1 MNDPALQWLLQQ
13 PDSGTCVWLCD
24 EHFYG
29 HEHHLPRGE
38 HHLYICN
45 RYDIT
50 QAIQAAGRIALFSD
64 FADADLPDSIDTLY
78 YRISKEKPVVHRA
91 LNIARQRLNTGAQ
104 LHLAGLKNE
113 GAKTYLDKAAKLLGA
128 PKSTQKNGSAYCAS
142 IALNERH
149 TPLDD
154 SDYNQLR
161 ALAKSPDFITKPGQ
175 FGWQKVDEGSA
186 FLLAQLKEH
195 QALAQCDSLL
205 DLGCGYG
212 YLGVSAAS
220 ELMNDPPAQLVLT
233 DNNAAAIL
241 SARENLSGF
250 QLQGE
255 VIAGDCG
262 DTVNGRFDRVL
273 CNPPFHQGFSLSQD
287 LTERFVK
294 SAALHLHRKGCAWF
308 VVNSFIPAEQKAK
321 PYFKKIECI
330 ANNKQFKVLAL
341 SEPSV

>member
-13 PDSGTCVWLCD
+13 PTSGTCVWLCD

-29 HEHHLPRGE
+29 GEQHLPAGE
-38 HHLYICN
+38 HHLYLCN

-50 QAIQAAGRIALFSD
+50 QAIKATGRKAVFSD
-64 FADADLPDSIDTLY
+64 FADADLPERIDNLY

-128 PKSTQKNGSAYCAS
+128 AKNTRKNGSAYCAS
-142 IALNERH
+142 ITLNERD
-149 TPLDD
+149 TALDD
-154 SDYNQLR
+154 CNYHELR
-161 ALAKSPDFITKPGQ
+161 PLARLPGFTTKPGQ
-175 FGWQKVDEGSA
+175 FGWQKVDEGSV
-186 FLLAQLKEH
+186 FLLEQLKEH
-195 QALAQCDSLL
+195 QALPSCDSLL

-212 YLGVSAAS
+212 FLGVSAAN
-220 ELMNDPPAQLVLT
+220 ELTSAPPARLVLT
-233 DNNAAAIL
+233 DNNAAAII
-241 SARENLSGF
+241 SARQNLKGF
-250 QLQGE
+250 KLPGE

-262 DTVNGRFDRVL
+262 DTVNGCFDRVL
-273 CNPPFHQGFSLSQD
+273 CNPPFHQGFSVSQD

-294 SAALHLHRKGCAWF
+294 SAARHLNPTGSAWF
-308 VVNSFIPAEQKAK
+308 VVNSFIPAERKAK

-330 ANNKQFKVLAL
+330 ANNTQFKVLAF